1 MYCQPAYLTYMQTM
15 SCDMP
20 SWVNH
25 KLESRLLREISTASD
40 MQTVTAAMKLKDICS
55 LEEKL

>member
-1 MYCQPAYLTYMQTM
+1 MQTM

-25 KLESRLLREISTASD
+25 KLESRLLREILTASD
-40 MQTVTAAMKLKDICS
+40 MQMVTAAMKLKYICS